1 MYKKQIQEEKL
12 INAALMS
19 AANQFSGQNAVNSF
33 IQQVLTER
41 ERHAIG
47 RRLAIARF
55 ILAGAT
61 YYEICEKL
69 HISPNTFRN
78 IRRWVSDELPAYNN
92 ILNENKI
99 IRQKKDKG
107 QSRKSSERVI
117 PFSFEDLKQRYPMHF
132 FLFNLT
138 DELNTF
144 KEVVADP
151 KKRKDK

>member
-1 MYKKQIQEEKL
+1 MYKQQMKEQKL
-12 INAALMS
+12 IQTALTS
-19 AANQFSGQNAVNSF
+19 AAKQFSGKNAVNSF
-33 IQQVLTER
+33 IEQVLTER

-47 RRLAIARF
+47 RRLAIARL

-78 IRRWVSDELPAYNN
+78 IRRWVSAELPAYNS
-92 ILNENKI
+92 ILDENKKI
-99 IRQKKDKG
+99 KLEVDRGKSKKN
-107 QSRKSSERVI
+107 SVRVI